1 MFWFFGHEACGILA
15 PRPEIEPTSPA
26 LEGAVLITGQP
37 GKSPQIS
44 FMHSCFLLWIEI
56 LRYFICAQILHHGT
70 TWEAYLH
77 IRDRATNTITL
88 TSSLMFPK
96 NKNKKSQLSKPL
108 WEKRISRMCQIFF
121 KFKC

>member
-56 LRYFICAQILHHGT
+56 LRYFICAICFH
-70 TWEAYLH
+70 
-77 IRDRATNTITL
+77 
-88 TSSLMFPK
+88 
-96 NKNKKSQLSKPL
+96 SQWPS
-108 WEKRISRMCQIFF
+108 
-121 KFKC
+121 